1 MRSLSLLY
9 RSDLPLLWVI
19 SLSLFVPRS
28 SSALQN
34 HPHPDRAVAVSSWPS
49 HSNTLQLLYQGLC
62 QSRVGYL
69 IPLSQ
74 HAHTLTHSHTH
85 THTHTHMH
93 TLAHAH
99 THTHMHTQHTLN
111 MVMRMHR
118 DFMGTLSFIITL
130 SWHAYTCTCT
140 DVTMVIGVWRWVC
153 WNNRCQGWACFL
165 KCCGWGIIPEPSL
178 PPPLLPSL
186 IVYALVRQS

>member
-1 MRSLSLLY
+1 MSQLFLPNEVSLSSLQIWPPSTVSY
-9 RSDLPLLWVI
+9 FSLPLRPSIELCSPKSSTPWSCSGSVKLTFPFQHSTASLPRPLPKPGRLSHPVI
-19 SLSLFVPRS
+19 TTR
-28 SSALQN
+28 
-34 HPHPDRAVAVSSWPS
+34 
-49 HSNTLQLLYQGLC
+49 
-62 QSRVGYL
+62 
-69 IPLSQ
+69 
-74 HAHTLTHSHTH
+74 AHTYTLTH
-85 THTHTHMH
+85 THTCTH
-93 TLAHAH
+93 A
-99 THTHMHTQHTLN
+99 HMHTQHTLN